1 MRWNQLRQNFPELW
15 DRFSEKFN
23 EIKDHISPS
32 SDPQEVAQMVAPG
45 NIEHYPELFEL
56 FRLQLEQ
63 IRSSFTPDVDLVTAT
78 HSTSSDTVSNSFDWV
93 EDFLQGLFG

>member
-1 MRWNQLRQNFPELW
+1 
-15 DRFSEKFN
+15 
-23 EIKDHISPS
+23 
-32 SDPQEVAQMVAPG
+32 MVVPG
-45 NIEHYPELFEL
+45 NIEHYPELFEP

-78 HSTSSDTVSNSFDWV
+78 HSTSSDIAGGDLDTEVISNAASSIHVPLPSSEVTPVDSDTVSNSFDWV